1 MNKLLLQL
9 NESIEFDLQKRFQT
23 LLERGLDFGRAGEI
37 FSGTIHTF
45 PDLRQSYGESRFI
58 TLGFL
63 DGRLTV
69 VVWTPRGSR
78 KRIISMRNANE
89 RENKEYSQGMDRF

>member
-1 MNKLLLQL
+1 MLLQL
-9 NESIEFDLQKRFQT
+9 NESIKFDPQKRVQT
-23 LLERGLDFGRAGEI
+23 LLERGLDFASAGEV
-37 FSGTIHTF
+37 FSQTIHTF
-45 PDLRQSYGESRFI
+45 QDLRQSYGESRFI

-69 VVWTPRGSR
+69 VVWTQRGSR

-89 RENKEYSQGMDRF
+89 RETKEYSRGMD